1 LFINPIW
8 IRIIDTMLKSIE
20 LLLSDCI
27 DYAALKPPVEAPLR
41 DALRHY
47 AEITK
52 GDHNW
57 ISSRFV
63 IPYSQIPDLKR
74 YADRRDRF
82 SGPLNL
88 CIFGPIVKT
97 LHEFKNTVLNIEK
110 DILSVHSSFPGEV
123 RTNILELTL
132 PTVSVENFKA
142 DELVKAIE
150 AVVTTSADSRLLPHR
165 VFFEIPGDDIEIEV
179 AKKIIKVIAVH
190 NKSVLKRKID
200 NYLFS
205 GLKINCTPAPTANF
219 LAEVML
225 YARDANVAIK
235 FAGHNIN
242 SFPSFDYETNSRVFG
257 LINILMAG
265 ILAYTQDLTVEET
278 IEVLEEK
285 NSSNFIFKEGYIAW
299 RELAAP
305 LMEIKMLRMLSITS
319 INLTDFELPLEG
331 LKKRSIL

>member
-1 LFINPIW
+1 
-8 IRIIDTMLKSIE
+8 MHKSIE
-20 LLLSDCI
+20 QLLSDCI

-41 DALRHY
+41 DALRQY
-47 AEITK
+47 GELT
-52 GDHNW
+52 NSEYSW
-57 ISSRFV
+57 ILSRFV
-63 IPYSQIPDLKR
+63 IPYSQIPDLKQF
-74 YADRRDRF
+74 ADRRDRV

-88 CIFGPIVKT
+88 CIFGPIVNT

-142 DELVKAIE
+142 EELVKAIE

-165 VFFEIPGDDIEIEV
+165 VYFEIPGTDIDIEL

-205 GLKINCTPAPTANF
+205 GLKINCTPPPSAEF
-219 LAEVML
+219 LAELML
-225 YARDANVAIK
+225 FARDANVAVK
-235 FAGHNIN
+235 FAGHNI
-242 SFPSFDYETNSRVFG
+242 SAFPSYDYESNDRVFG

-265 ILAYTQDLTVEET
+265 LLAYTQDLTMEET
-278 IEVLEEK
+278 VEVLEEK
-285 NSSNFIFKEGYIAW
+285 NSSNFTFKDGYIAW

-305 LMEIKMLRMLSITS
+305 MMEIKMLRMLSITS

-331 LKKRSIL
+331 LKQRSIL

>member
-1 LFINPIW
+1 MF
-8 IRIIDTMLKSIE
+8 RSIE
-20 LLLSDCI
+20 QLLADCI
-27 DYAALKPPVEAPLR
+27 DYAALKPPVEAHLR
-41 DALRHY
+41 DALRDY
-47 AEITK
+47 AELTN

-57 ISSRFV
+57 ILSRFV
-63 IPYSQIPDLKR
+63 IPYSQVPDLAL
-74 YADRRDRF
+74 YSDRRDRVQ
-82 SGPLNL
+82 GPLNL
-88 CIFGPIVKT
+88 CIFGPIVNT

-110 DILSVHSSFPGEV
+110 DILSAHSGFPGEV

-132 PTVSVENFKA
+132 PKESVENFNA
-142 DELVKAIE
+142 EELVKAIE

-165 VFFEIPGDDIEIEV
+165 VYFEIPGEEIELDV

-205 GLKINCTPAPTANF
+205 GFKINCTPAPSPEY
-219 LAEVML
+219 LAELLL

-257 LINILMAG
+257 LVNILMAG
-265 ILAYTQDLTVEET
+265 VLAYTQDLTVEET
-278 IEVLEEK
+278 VEVLEEK
-285 NSSNFIFKEGYIAW
+285 NSSNFIFKDGYIAW

-305 LMEIKMLRMLSITS
+305 MMEIKMLRMLSITS
-319 INLTDFELPLEG
+319 INLTDFEVPLAG
-331 LKKRSIL
+331 LKQRSIL